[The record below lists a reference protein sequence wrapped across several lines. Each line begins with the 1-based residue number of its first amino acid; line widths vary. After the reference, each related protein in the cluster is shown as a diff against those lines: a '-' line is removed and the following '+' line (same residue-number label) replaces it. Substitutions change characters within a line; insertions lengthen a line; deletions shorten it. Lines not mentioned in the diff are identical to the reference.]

1 MGNFDFGSILSSLF
15 NSTEINALN
24 SSGVNLNSFL
34 NDYKS
39 LRDSDVNPL
48 KLIDNLNKLSS
59 LGLNVNSI
67 KDLENVKN
75 LDVNKITSNSIDL
88 KLVQTNLNKV
98 QNTGINL
105 ETFKQTYSKVKQ
117 AGLNME
123 KINDIPNLLSSNL
136 LSQGGNLLSGL
147 TGGLTNNTQGQGGSL
162 LNQGQ
167 NLLGGLLGNVGKSNT
182 TSLDNNLKAKSE
194 ALSDVSKPQNTD
206 VVKPPRTKAIQI
218 LVPSQY
224 IDVYVM
230 AKWSGAPAL
239 LTHPDSKQ
247 LVWYDKEF
255 DKTDFIP
262 SNLTYPAQVNDNG
275 TKDFGIGI
283 HLGYPGGK
291 KVGDWSED
299 GSQCFSSEED
309 LNEFFKLCEKH
320 VNLNGNIF
328 SYTLAT
334 KDDWEQAFKNVEAN
348 KVSPPV
354 EETIINANSIS
365 TSQTTNTNQTQNAE
379 GKPSS
384 EAQSASG
391 VATQNTSTP
400 QNIVKPIFFETKL
413 DIIAF
418 QVWANKNKLKTSL
431 LGEWD
436 ESTQK
441 AWNDVSTPQ
450 TPGSGYIRS
459 LRGITN
465 SELKLVHARLSPYG
479 SATFIGS
486 LVYKAS
492 FSESKISLT
501 IDDDFPYSVIFNESG
516 EFRIV
521 DNFTKVDIC
530 KGQYSNGGRSLTI
543 TDGLNK
549 GKVVENEVAW
559 DGITSCITQSK

>member
-1 MGNFDFGSILSSLF
+1 MSNFDFSSILSSLF
-15 NSTEINALN
+15 SSKEINSLN

-39 LRDSDVNPL
+39 LRDSDINPL

-75 LDVNKITSNSIDL
+75 LDVNKITSNTIDL
-88 KLVQTNLNKV
+88 KLVQTNLNKL
-98 QNTGINL
+98 QNTGVNL

-147 TGGLTNNTQGQGGSL
+147 AGGLTNTQGQGG
-162 LNQGQ
+162 
-167 NLLGGLLGNVGKSNT
+167 NLLGGLLGGLNNVGKSNT

-194 ALSDVSKPQNTD
+194 AASDASKPQNTD

-230 AKWSGAPAL
+230 SKWSGAPAL

-262 SNLTYPAQVNDNG
+262 SNLTYPAQINDNG

-309 LNEFFKLCEKH
+309 LNDFFKLCEKH

-354 EETIINANSIS
+354 EEKIVNGNAIS
-365 TSQTTNTNQTQNAE
+365 ASQTTNTNQTQNAE
-379 GKPSS
+379 GKPTS
-384 EAQSASG
+384 EAQSTSGAS
-391 VATQNTSTP
+391 TQNTSTP
-400 QNIVKPIFFETKL
+400 QNIVKPIFFGTKL

>member
-262 SNLTYPAQVNDNG
+262 SNLT
-275 TKDFGIGI
+275 
-283 HLGYPGGK
+283 
-291 KVGDWSED
+291 
-299 GSQCFSSEED
+299 
-309 LNEFFKLCEKH
+309 
-320 VNLNGNIF
+320 
-328 SYTLAT
+328 
-334 KDDWEQAFKNVEAN
+334 
-348 KVSPPV
+348 
-354 EETIINANSIS
+354 
-365 TSQTTNTNQTQNAE
+365 
-379 GKPSS
+379 
-384 EAQSASG
+384 
-391 VATQNTSTP
+391 
-400 QNIVKPIFFETKL
+400 
-413 DIIAF
+413 
-418 QVWANKNKLKTSL
+418 
-431 LGEWD
+431 
-436 ESTQK
+436 
-441 AWNDVSTPQ
+441 
-450 TPGSGYIRS
+450 
-459 LRGITN
+459 
-465 SELKLVHARLSPYG
+465 
-479 SATFIGS
+479 
-486 LVYKAS
+486 
-492 FSESKISLT
+492 
-501 IDDDFPYSVIFNESG
+501 
-516 EFRIV
+516 
-521 DNFTKVDIC
+521 
-530 KGQYSNGGRSLTI
+530 
-543 TDGLNK
+543 
-549 GKVVENEVAW
+549 
-559 DGITSCITQSK
+559 